1 MLAHIINYS
10 IRFLIIIIGVLLVSG
25 LLSNPTW
32 DTTFLR
38 IMGIIFILFGVYR
51 IIIYYSQVKRYNFD
65 SQEDDEDEE
74 K

>member
-10 IRFLIIIIGVLLVSG
+10 IRFLIIIIGILLVSG

-65 SQEDDEDEE
+65 SQEDENDEE

>member
-1 MLAHIINYS
+1 MLTHIINYS
-10 IRFLIIIIGVLLVSG
+10 IRLLIIIIGVLLVSG

-32 DTTFLR
+32 DSSFLR

-51 IIIYYSQVKRYNFD
+51 IVIYYSQVKRYNFD
-65 SQEDDEDEE
+65 SKEGEEDES

>member
-65 SQEDDEDEE
+65 SQEDEEDEE